1 MTQKNYTIL
10 VWTMLVVTVSIGL
23 IAWGQTVD
31 WQLSSLTPYQWFPL
45 FGILAW
51 LIMWTH
57 YGSGYFRIKNH
68 ELKKPK
74 YYAGLT
80 GWIVLAC
87 LFLHPG
93 ILAFQ
98 QYRNNQGIPP
108 ESFVNYVGESMQIAV
123 MAGSIA
129 LIIFLS
135 FEVYDRM
142 KNNKWVQKYS
152 IALSVLQSLAM
163 TLIFVHGLRLGTSLG
178 DGWFRVVWIVY
189 GLLLIPIFYTI
200 HKSELEAKK

>member
-1 MTQKNYTIL
+1 MTQRNYTKL

-23 IAWGQTVD
+23 IAWGQTVN
-31 WQLSSLTPYQWFPL
+31 WQLTSLTPYQWFPL

-57 YGSGYFRIKNH
+57 YGSGYFRVKNPQ
-68 ELKKPK
+68 LKKPK

-87 LFLHPG
+87 LLLHPG

-98 QYRNNQGIPP
+98 QYRNDQGLPP
-108 ESFVNYVGESMQIAV
+108 ESYINYVGESLQIAV
-123 MAGSIA
+123 MAGSVA
-129 LIIFLS
+129 LVIFLS
-135 FEVYDRM
+135 FEVYGRM
-142 KNNKWVQKYS
+142 KNNKWIQRHA

-178 DGWFRVVWIVY
+178 DGWFRVVWIMY